1 MKKSQHKPILQ
12 LCRSHAKVCFF
23 IDLTRG
29 TNVKKALLLLLVLII
44 ESPVYATTATD
55 DAFQNLA
62 DEYISD
68 LTNFSPVYATLVG
81 DHSADDKIDQVDA
94 AARTEGRELLVEYI
108 TALKALNIDEMT
120 RANQIDAEILLNQ
133 LESDLWSTD
142 ELQEWAWNPLYYI
155 GISGSAIYGLV
166 ARDFAPIETRL
177 RSATSR
183 LNEIPRF
190 LEQSREAIQIERVP
204 KIHAETAINQNPGL
218 TSIIETMIAPEMGV
232 LSAQEQE
239 QLNAAIE
246 VAKDAV
252 AEHQTWLE
260 EELLPRAAGDFRIG
274 VELYDTK
281 LAFALNSPLNRK
293 EITARAEQEYE
304 NVRNEMYEVSKAVY
318 LEKHSYTA
326 FPDEPDE
333 SYKQAI
339 IRAALEDAYKELPPP
354 NGIVAVAKQQLQQ
367 AIDFV
372 IEKNIVTMPDEPVE
386 IIIMPEF
393 QRGVSVA
400 YLDAPGPLDS
410 EQPAFYAVAPL
421 PLDWTA
427 EQIQSFLREYNIYS
441 IQDLTIHEGVPGHYL
456 QLALSNRYPSTLRA
470 VLGSGPFIE
479 GWGVYAE
486 QMMISEGYLDHDPL
500 MKLINLKWYLRGI
513 TNAIIDSAIH
523 VDGMTRD
530 AAMDLMIEGGFQ
542 EEREAAG
549 KWVRAQLSSAQLST
563 YFVGYQEHLELRAAV
578 EEAWGDEF
586 TLRRYHDQA
595 LSYGSPPVK
604 YVRALMLNEDIPRRE
619 D

>member
-1 MKKSQHKPILQ
+1 
-12 LCRSHAKVCFF
+12 
-23 IDLTRG
+23 
-29 TNVKKALLLLLVLII
+29 
-44 ESPVYATTATD
+44 
-55 DAFQNLA
+55 
-62 DEYISD
+62 
-68 LTNFSPVYATLVG
+68 
-81 DHSADDKIDQVDA
+81 
-94 AARTEGRELLVEYI
+94 
-108 TALKALNIDEMT
+108 
-120 RANQIDAEILLNQ
+120 
-133 LESDLWSTD
+133 
-142 ELQEWAWNPLYYI
+142 
-155 GISGSAIYGLV
+155 
-166 ARDFAPIETRL
+166 
-177 RSATSR
+177 
-183 LNEIPRF
+183 
-190 LEQSREAIQIERVP
+190 
-204 KIHAETAINQNPGL
+204 
-218 TSIIETMIAPEMGV
+218 
-232 LSAQEQE
+232 
-239 QLNAAIE
+239 
-246 VAKDAV
+246 
-252 AEHQTWLE
+252 
-260 EELLPRAAGDFRIG
+260 
-274 VELYDTK
+274 
-281 LAFALNSPLNRK
+281 
-293 EITARAEQEYE
+293 
-304 NVRNEMYEVSKAVY
+304 
-318 LEKHSYTA
+318 
-326 FPDEPDE
+326 
-333 SYKQAI
+333 
-339 IRAALEDAYKELPPP
+339 
-354 NGIVAVAKQQLQQ
+354 
-367 AIDFV
+367 V

-421 PLDWTA
+421 PADWTE

-530 AAMDLMIEGGFQ
+530 AAMNLMIEGGFQ

-549 KWVRAQLSSAQLST
+549 KWVRAQLSSSQLST
-563 YFVGYQEHLELRAAV
+563 YFVGYQEHIEMRAAV
-578 EEAWGDEF
+578 EQAWGDEF

-604 YVRALMLNEDIPRRE
+604 YVRALMLNEPVPRRE